1 MFSRFIIDKDGRA
14 GRDLLVCASKPS
26 RPRRE
31 GQRPVP
37 YIAIPVYSGSKMFV
51 QINYRSFFCLL
62 FFSKKSKG
70 VALPICPKA
79 PDIKPVTERTAS
91 IPTWGRMSPITVMAV
106 ATDFH
111 RDFLFDTR
119 RVLSSTRDR
128 PFLILFCSVMHGF
141 SVQQY
146 CIIAPWLCQRG
157 GRHTG

>member
-1 MFSRFIIDKDGRA
+1 M
-14 GRDLLVCASKPS
+14 P
-26 RPRRE
+26 
-31 GQRPVP
+31 
-37 YIAIPVYSGSKMFV
+37 
-51 QINYRSFFCLL
+51 
-62 FFSKKSKG
+62 KSARQKS
-70 VALPICPKA
+70 
-79 PDIKPVTERTAS
+79 VTERTAS
-91 IPTWGRMSPITVMAV
+91 IPTWGQMSPITVMAV

-157 GRHTG
+157 DVIRDKIFPMREICFSFRRHLKRTSACAILIQQRNFEISTVRYRLDILKNFSDERKRL

>member
-62 FFSKKSKG
+62 FFSKKS
-70 VALPICPKA
+70 
-79 PDIKPVTERTAS
+79 
-91 IPTWGRMSPITVMAV
+91 AV
-106 ATDFH
+106 V
-111 RDFLFDTR
+111 FLY
-119 RVLSSTRDR
+119 VLSFLKRKYERKQFGEAPEDPLKFKEEHSYPVSVIAVKGGAFGSNVRR
-128 PFLILFCSVMHGF
+128 FLIARGFCACGDGTKQELFLLVF
-141 SVQQY
+141 
-146 CIIAPWLCQRG
+146 
-157 GRHTG
+157 

>member
-1 MFSRFIIDKDGRA
+1 MKISRKT
-14 GRDLLVCASKPS
+14 
-26 RPRRE
+26 
-31 GQRPVP
+31 
-37 YIAIPVYSGSKMFV
+37 
-51 QINYRSFFCLL
+51 NNRSFFCLL

-157 GRHTG
+157 GTSYGIKFFRCGRFAFLSVGT